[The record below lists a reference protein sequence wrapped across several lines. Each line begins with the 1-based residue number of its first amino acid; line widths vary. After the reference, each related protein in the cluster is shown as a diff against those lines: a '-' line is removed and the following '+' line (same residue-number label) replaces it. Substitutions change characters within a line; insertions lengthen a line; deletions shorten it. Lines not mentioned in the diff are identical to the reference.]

1 MDGLAALQYEL
12 GKPDGLATLH
22 QELGSLLRSSVTA
35 FDLRGGVLYLICQ
48 TDGALQPIAAAGTE
62 PEDVPGSLLELAGQS
77 LAPDGVYAGQL
88 FLPRGSGR
96 RDVPHP
102 AWVARLGPA
111 SEPIGRLV
119 LWARPSRNP
128 PAQRMQIAVALAHQ
142 MTLLATY
149 HQRVLQAGNQ
159 AILDERARL
168 CRELHDGVA
177 QTLSYLK
184 LRADQV
190 AGWLESNEQEKASA
204 AVREIQ
210 GVLAEL
216 YEDAR
221 EALDGLGQNGE
232 DGHINAW
239 FAPVIAA
246 FEERSGIQVAAD
258 EIPDVMLPASMTA
271 QLQRIVQ
278 EALCNI
284 RKHSGAT
291 QARLEWQTTGADL
304 LVRIMDDG
312 CGFDPDLKALRSSQ
326 HGLRSMRERAA
337 LLEAD
342 LRIDSAPGRG
352 ARISLKIPIPT
363 NGHGNG
369 HG

>member
-1 MDGLAALQYEL
+1 MDGFAALQFEL

-22 QELGSLLRSSVTA
+22 HELGNLLRSSVA
-35 FDLRGGVLYLICQ
+35 ACDLRGGVLYLICQ
-48 TDGALQPIAAAGTE
+48 TDAALEPIAVTGIELKDA
-62 PEDVPGSLLELAGQS
+62 PGSLLVLASQPLG
-77 LAPDGVYAGQL
+77 PDGVHAGQL

-96 RDVPHP
+96 SGVAHP

-119 LWARPSRNP
+119 LWARPGRNLT
-128 PAQRMQIAVALAHQ
+128 AQRMQVAVLLAHQ
-142 MTLLATY
+142 MTLLVTY
-149 HQRVLQAGNQ
+149 HRRAVQAGNQ
-159 AILDERARL
+159 AMLDERTRL

-177 QTLSYLK
+177 QSLSYLK

-190 AGWLESNEQEKASA
+190 AGWLENNEQEKAST

-216 YEDAR
+216 YQDAR
-221 EALDGLGQNGE
+221 EVLDGLGENGE
-232 DGHINAW
+232 DGHISAW

-246 FEERSGIQVAAD
+246 FEERSGIRVAAD
-258 EIPDVMLPASMTA
+258 EIPDVMLPAAMTA

-304 LVRIMDDG
+304 LVRIVDDG
-312 CGFDPDLKALRSSQ
+312 RGFDPDLKALRPSQ
-326 HGLRSMRERAA
+326 HGLRSIQERAA
-337 LLEAD
+337 LLDAD
-342 LRIDSAPGRG
+342 LRIESAPGRG